1 MQGPDKIHGRG
12 AWSTFLWLLSNP
24 GTHQCYADFSREQG
38 FEDFLRIPPYT
49 MRHKIGEALVRQF
62 HAEIDTFHL
71 SYREY
76 ANLPLDWTAI
86 LGIRFGGYSI
96 STDAMSFEMACE
108 LLGIPFPL
116 IEGTRTY
123 FGPTTSPQIHTEWL
137 QVSIP

>member
-1 MQGPDKIHGRG
+1 
-12 AWSTFLWLLSNP
+12 
-24 GTHQCYADFSREQG
+24 
-38 FEDFLRIPPYT
+38 
-49 MRHKIGEALVRQF
+49 MRHKIREALVRQF

-108 LLGIPFPL
+108 LLGICLPL
-116 IEGTRTY
+116 TEGMSAY
-123 FGPTTSPQIHTEWL
+123 FRITASP
-137 QVSIP
+137 